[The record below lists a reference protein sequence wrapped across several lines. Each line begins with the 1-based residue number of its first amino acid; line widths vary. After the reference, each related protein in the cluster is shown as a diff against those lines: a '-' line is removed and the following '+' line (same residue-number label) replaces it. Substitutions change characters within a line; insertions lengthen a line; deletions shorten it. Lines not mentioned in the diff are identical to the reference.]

1 MFLQM
6 NRETLFITVKAY
18 FPSAE
23 IQRDAIGDGGHI
35 WLRNNRSIAFDE
47 MENGL
52 CDLRVCLWE
61 ETAGNTYKHKNL
73 VATQDFFK
81 EEELVGWLAMKQRQW
96 KQWHGRDW
104 DILSAKIDKG
114 EINVDEILHELEKG
128 AN

>member
-6 NRETLFITVKAY
+6 NRETLFITVKAF

-23 IQRDAIGDGGHI
+23 IQRDAISAGGHI

-47 MENGL
+47 NENGL
-52 CDLRVCLWE
+52 CDLRACLWE
-61 ETAGNTYKHKNL
+61 ETANNTYRHKNL
-73 VATQDFFK
+73 IMTQDFFK

-104 DILSAKIDKG
+104 DNLSAKIDKG
-114 EINVDEILHELEKG
+114 EITADTILEKG